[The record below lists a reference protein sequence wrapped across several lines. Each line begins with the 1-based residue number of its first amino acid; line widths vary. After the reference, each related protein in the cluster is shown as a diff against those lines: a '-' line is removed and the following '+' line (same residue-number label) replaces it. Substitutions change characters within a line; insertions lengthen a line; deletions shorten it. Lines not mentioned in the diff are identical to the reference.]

1 MLAYR
6 IIIDNNEL
14 KYYKNNKIYYDNEPI
29 FNVKNHS
36 LYEVNTFP
44 NKDGLYKYFYYYPQD
59 AFEIAKIVLN
69 LNHNIKSLY
78 IVEYYLDNE
87 EIIDKVGFGNY
98 RKLVRKKY
106 VPTDKQYKMFPRANS
121 TYPVLEIR
129 LNEKNTIK
137 TTNNIYKIDKNTTI
151 PNNLNKLK
159 KLREYILY
167 KIYLEK
173 VIREFNINYP
183 HNEDGIMIIS
193 KYEGNIKKLEIP
205 KKYQRLIC

>member
-29 FNVKNHS
+29 FNVNNHS

-59 AFEIAKIVLN
+59 AFEIAKILLN
-69 LNHNIKSLY
+69 LNHNINQLH
-78 IVEYYLDNE
+78 ILEYYLDNN

-98 RKLVRKKY
+98 RRLVRKTY
-106 VPTDKQYKMFPRANS
+106 VPTDKQYKLFPNQNS

-129 LNEKNTIK
+129 LDNTNK
-137 TTNNIYKIDKNTTI
+137 TKPTNNI
-151 PNNLNKLK
+151 
-159 KLREYILY
+159 
-167 KIYLEK
+167 
-173 VIREFNINYP
+173 
-183 HNEDGIMIIS
+183 
-193 KYEGNIKKLEIP
+193 
-205 KKYQRLIC
+205 